1 MGKQMGEFT
10 SMQTFAM
17 RTFAVGTSA
26 AQTNATAPRMC
37 LKLLF

>member
-1 MGKQMGEFT
+1 MGEFT